1 MLKWTRAWEEFEKAM
16 VPKILLHQTRVV
28 CQKVGGGGGGG
39 GALAPPFSTPIRG
52 FMQHLNSD
60 EHRL

>member
-39 GALAPPFSTPIRG
+39 GGGGTCPPF
-52 FMQHLNSD
+52 FYAY
-60 EHRL
+60 